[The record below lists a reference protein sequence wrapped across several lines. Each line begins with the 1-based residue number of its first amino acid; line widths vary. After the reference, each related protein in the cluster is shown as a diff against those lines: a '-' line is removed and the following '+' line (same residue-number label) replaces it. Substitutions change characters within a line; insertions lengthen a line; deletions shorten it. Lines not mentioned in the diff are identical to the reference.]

1 MKIFSEDYFVCIGCG
16 EFIHSDHKKWVT
28 TDCCDMCASEH
39 YDNIEI
45 LANKNAEFDLIELSE
60 FNFTQFSQFLTL
72 QGINNAFKANNWIEF
87 IKQFA
92 PQKPTFTE
100 LDCLNSLMNMYLQT
114 SIEFPAYTL

>member
-1 MKIFSEDYFVCIGCG
+1 MHYNY
-16 EFIHSDHKKWVT
+16 KKWST
-28 TDCCDMCASEH
+28 SDCCDMCASEH
-39 YDNIEI
+39 YDNIEM

-92 PQKPTFTE
+92 PKKPTFTD
-100 LDCLNSLMNMYLQT
+100 LDCLNSLMNIYLQT
-114 SIEFPAYTL
+114 NIEFPEYTIE